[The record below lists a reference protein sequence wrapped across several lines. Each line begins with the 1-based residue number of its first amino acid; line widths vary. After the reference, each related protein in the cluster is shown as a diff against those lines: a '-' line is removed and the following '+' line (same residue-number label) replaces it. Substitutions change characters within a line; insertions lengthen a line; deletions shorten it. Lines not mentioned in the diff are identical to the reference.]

1 MTFKVNIAKE
11 VASGV
16 IFCVP
21 AIARNNTSDLQRDGK
36 VEFRTKE
43 FMEKLPS

>member
-11 VASGV
+11 VVSGL

-21 AIARNNTSDLQRDGK
+21 AIAQNNTSDLRDGK